1 MSDSSNSRARKATES
16 IKRGAEATANGVYLV
31 TDLVARNDGR
41 IADGAQAVTGVVGS
55 GLDKAG
61 KGLASASQQASHV
74 LHGNASRAAERVR
87 ETITGSGSA
96 GTARKAAGAFAGF
109 AAKALVHA
117 AGLAASAA
125 AAGGK
130 AVAATGR
137 LAERS
142 APAVGG
148 TAGGLVR
155 GAAGMASN
163 TLDSLALP
171 ASRIGEMREQLRT
184 LGHLEMT
191 RSAQRMQA
199 IALAQK
205 RRRKDELLDLLVVAG
220 VTLSQVLRDPASVP
234 ENVQKA
240 FALAYPDL
248 AQTQTFSDAVARMSS
263 EELVGL
269 VSGVKGKLFELELVD
284 HLNSGGLPDG
294 YHAEIADSATQRGWD
309 IRVLDE
315 HGQVSELLQAKATE
329 SVQYVQEALQRHP
342 DIDVTTTTEVHA
354 QLTALGLAENVHG
367 SGISEAALQAKVEAA
382 AAHSDAAFDASDLVP
397 SSIGLAVIALSVFMK
412 KDASLREKG
421 EHFGQRSA
429 KAGVSAGVGKAAL
442 IATQTWWIALIGG
455 VATNWLAGRGQEKR
469 EQYEALKK
477 ALEVMQKRQMAL
489 KFREPALQLKYS
501 S

>member
-1 MSDSSNSRARKATES
+1 MSDSSHSRARKATEAV
-16 IKRGAEATANGVYLV
+16 KRGAEVTANGIYQA
-31 TDLVARNDGR
+31 TDFVVRNDGR
-41 IADGAQAVTGVVGS
+41 IADGAQAVTGAVGS
-55 GLDKAG
+55 GMDKAG
-61 KGLASASQQASHV
+61 KGLASASQQASQL
-74 LHGNASRAAERVR
+74 LHGNANRAAERVR
-87 ETITGSGSA
+87 EVITGSGSA
-96 GTARKAAGAFAGF
+96 GTVRKAAGALGWFAT
-109 AAKALVHA
+109 KTLTHA
-117 AGLAASAA
+117 TGLAADAVA
-125 AAGGK
+125 LGGK

-137 LAERS
+137 LAEKS

-163 TLDSLALP
+163 AVDSVALP
-171 ASRIGEMREQLRT
+171 ASRIEEMRAKLRK
-184 LGHLEMT
+184 LGQMEME
-191 RSAQRMQA
+191 RSQQRMQA

-205 RRRKDELLDLLVVAG
+205 RRRKDELLDLLVVG
-220 VTLSQVLRDPASVP
+220 GITLSQALRDPASVP
-234 ENVQKA
+234 ENVQQA
-240 FALAYPDL
+240 FALAYPNL
-248 AQTQTFSDAVARMSS
+248 AQTETISDAVARMSS
-263 EELVGL
+263 DELVGL

-284 HLNSGGLPDG
+284 HLNNGGLPDG
-294 YHAEIADSATQRGWD
+294 YHAEIADSATQPGWD

-329 SVQYVQEALQRHP
+329 SVQYVQEALQRYP

-442 IATQTWWIALIGG
+442 VATQTWWIALLGG
-455 VATNWLAGRGQEKR
+455 VATSWLAGRGQGKR

-477 ALEVMQKRQMAL
+477 ALEVMQERKKAL
-489 KFREPALQLKYS
+489 LTPTLRLGFKA
-501 S
+501 

>member
-1 MSDSSNSRARKATES
+1 MSDSSHSRARKATEAV
-16 IKRGAEATANGVYLV
+16 KRGAEVTANGIYQA
-31 TDLVARNDGR
+31 TDFVVRNDGR

-61 KGLASASQQASHV
+61 KGLASASQQASQV

-109 AAKALVHA
+109 ATKALVHA
-117 AGLAASAA
+117 AGLAAGAA

-184 LGHLEMT
+184 LGHLEMA
-191 RSAQRMQA
+191 RSEQRMQA
-199 IALAQK
+199 IAWAQK

-263 EELVGL
+263 DELVGL

-294 YHAEIADSATQRGWD
+294 YHAEIAGSATQPGWD

-329 SVQYVQEALQRHP
+329 SVQYVQEALQRYP

-367 SGISEAALQAKVEAA
+367 SGISEAALQAKVDAAA
-382 AAHSDAAFDASDLVP
+382 AAHSNAAFDASDFVP

-421 EHFGQRSA
+421 ERFGQRSA

-442 IATQTWWIALIGG
+442 VATQTWWIALLGG
-455 VATNWLAGRGQEKR
+455 VATSWLAGRGQGKR
-469 EQYEALKK
+469 EQYEALNS
-477 ALEVMQKRQMAL
+477 ALEAMQERQKTLVA
-489 KFREPALQLKYS
+489 S
-501 S
+501 SWSGHYG

>member
-1 MSDSSNSRARKATES
+1 MSDSSNSRTRKATDAV
-16 IKRGAEATANGVYLV
+16 KRGAEVAANGIYQA
-31 TDLVARNDGR
+31 TDFVARNDGR
-41 IADGAQAVTGVVGS
+41 IADGAQAFTGVVGS

-61 KGLASASQQASHV
+61 RGLASASRRTSQV
-74 LHGNASRAAERVR
+74 LHGNADFAADRMR
-87 ETITGSGSA
+87 EAITGSGTA
-96 GTARKAAGAFAGF
+96 GPARKALGAFGWLT
-109 AAKALVHA
+109 AKATVHA
-117 AGLAASAA
+117 AGLVAGVAAV
-125 AAGGK
+125 GGK

-137 LAERS
+137 LAES
-142 APAVGG
+142 AAPAVGG

-155 GAAGMASN
+155 GAASMASN
-163 TLDSLALP
+163 TVDSLALP
-171 ASRIGEMREQLRT
+171 ASRIEAMREQLRT
-184 LGHLEMT
+184 LGHLEMA
-191 RSAQRMQA
+191 RSEQRMQA
-199 IALAQK
+199 IESAQK

-220 VTLSQVLRDPASVP
+220 FTLSQVLREPASVP
-234 ENVQKA
+234 ENVQQA

-248 AQTQTFSDAVARMSS
+248 AQTETFSDAVARMSS
-263 EELVGL
+263 DELVGL

-329 SVQYVQEALQRHP
+329 SVQYVQEALQRQP

-382 AAHSDAAFDASDLVP
+382 AAHSDTAFDASDLVP

-421 EHFGQRSA
+421 ERFGQRSA

-442 IATQTWWIALIGG
+442 VATQTWWVALIGG
-455 VATNWLAGRGQEKR
+455 VATSWLAGRGQEKR
-469 EQYEALKK
+469 EQYEALKE
-477 ALEVMQKRQMAL
+477 ALDVMQERQTAL
-489 KFREPALQLKYS
+489 PAPTLQLGYKS
-501 S
+501 

>member
-61 KGLASASQQASHV
+61 KGLASASQQASQV

-109 AAKALVHA
+109 ATKALVHA
-117 AGLAASAA
+117 AGLAAGAA

-155 GAAGMASN
+155 GAASMASN
-163 TLDSLALP
+163 TVDSLALP

-184 LGHLEMT
+184 LGHMEMA
-191 RSAQRMQA
+191 RSEQRMQA
-199 IALAQK
+199 IESAQK

-263 EELVGL
+263 DELVGL

-294 YHAEIADSATQRGWD
+294 YHAEIAGSATQPGWD
-309 IRVLDE
+309 ILVLDE

-329 SVQYVQEALQRHP
+329 SVQYVQEALQRYP

-367 SGISEAALQAKVEAA
+367 SGISEAALQAKVDAAA
-382 AAHSDAAFDASDLVP
+382 AAHSNAAFDASDFVP

-412 KDASLREKG
+412 KGASLREKG

-429 KAGVSAGVGKAAL
+429 KAGVSAGVGKVAL
-442 IATQTWWIALIGG
+442 VATQTWWIALIGG
-455 VATNWLAGRGQEKR
+455 VATSWLAERGQGKR
-469 EQYEALKK
+469 EQYEALKT
-477 ALEVMQKRQMAL
+477 ALEVMQERQMIL
-489 KFREPALQLKYS
+489 LSHPA
-501 S
+501 

>member
-1 MSDSSNSRARKATES
+1 MSDSPNSRARKAADAV
-16 IKRGAEATANGVYLV
+16 KRGAEVAANGIYQA
-31 TDLVARNDGR
+31 TDFVARNDGR
-41 IADGAQAVTGVVGS
+41 IADAAQAVTGAVGS

-61 KGLASASQQASHV
+61 KGFASAGQQAGQA
-74 LHGNASRAAERVR
+74 LHGNANRAAERVR
-87 ETITGSGSA
+87 EAIAGSESA
-96 GTARKAAGAFAGF
+96 GTARKAAGALGWL
-109 AAKALVHA
+109 AAKTLVHT

-125 AAGGK
+125 GVGGK
-130 AVAATGR
+130 LMAATGR
-137 LAERS
+137 VAVRA

-155 GAAGMASN
+155 GAVGMGSN
-163 TLDSLALP
+163 AVDSVALP
-171 ASRIGEMREQLRT
+171 ASRIEAMREQFRT
-184 LGHLEMT
+184 LGRKEME

-199 IALAQK
+199 IQTAQK
-205 RRRKDELLDLLVVAG
+205 RRRKDQLLDLLVVGG
-220 VTLSQVLRDPASVP
+220 VTLSQALREPASVP
-234 ENVQKA
+234 ENVQQA
-240 FALAYPDL
+240 FALAYPGR
-248 AQTQTFSDAVARMSS
+248 AQTETFSDAVERMSS
-263 EELVGL
+263 DELVGL

-294 YHAEIADSATQRGWD
+294 YHAEIAGSATQPGWD
-309 IRVLDE
+309 IRVLDDN
-315 HGQVSELLQAKATE
+315 GQVSELLQAKATE
-329 SVQYVQEALQRHP
+329 SAQYVQEALQRYP

-354 QLTALGLAENVHG
+354 QLTAVGLAENVHG

-442 IATQTWWIALIGG
+442 VATQTWWVALIGG
-455 VATNWLAGRGQEKR
+455 VATSWLAGRGQEKR

-477 ALEVMQKRQMAL
+477 ALEVMQERHTGLTGSKL
-489 KFREPALQLKYS
+489 LGYGC
-501 S
+501 

>member
-1 MSDSSNSRARKATES
+1 MSDRSNSRARKATDAV
-16 IKRGAEATANGVYLV
+16 KRGAEVAANGIYQT
-31 TDLVARNDGR
+31 TDFVARNDGR

-55 GLDKAG
+55 GLAKVG
-61 KGLASASQQASHV
+61 KGLASASQQASQA
-74 LHGNASRAAERVR
+74 LHGNANRAAERVR
-87 ETITGSGSA
+87 DSIAGSESA
-96 GTARKAAGAFAGF
+96 GSVRKAAGALGWIAT
-109 AAKALVHA
+109 KTLVHA
-117 AGLAASAA
+117 AGLAARATAVS
-125 AAGGK
+125 GK

-155 GAAGMASN
+155 GAASMASN
-163 TLDSLALP
+163 AVDSVALP
-171 ASRIGEMREQLRT
+171 ASRIEEMRGRLRT
-184 LGHLEMT
+184 LGQMEMA
-191 RSAQRMQA
+191 RSEQRMQA
-199 IALAQK
+199 IELAQR
-205 RRRKDELLDLLVVAG
+205 RRRKDELLDLLVVGG
-220 VTLSQVLRDPASVP
+220 VTLSQVLRDPANVP
-234 ENVQKA
+234 ENVQQA
-240 FALAYPDL
+240 FALAYPGL
-248 AQTQTFSDAVARMSS
+248 AQTETFSDAVARMSS
-263 EELVGL
+263 DELLGL

-284 HLNSGGLPDG
+284 HLNSGGLPNG
-294 YHAEIADSATQRGWD
+294 YHAEIAGSATQPGWD

-329 SVQYVQEALQRHP
+329 SAQYVQEALQRYP

-442 IATQTWWIALIGG
+442 VATQAWWIALLGG
-455 VATNWLAGRGQEKR
+455 VATSWLAARGQGKR

-477 ALEVMQKRQMAL
+477 ALEVMQERQTVSPAPKRQL
-489 KFREPALQLKYS
+489 GFKN
-501 S
+501 

>member
-1 MSDSSNSRARKATES
+1 MSDSPNSRARKAADAV
-16 IKRGAEATANGVYLV
+16 KRGAEVTANGIYQA
-31 TDLVARNDGR
+31 TDFVVRNDGR
-41 IADGAQAVTGVVGS
+41 IADGAQAVTGAVGS
-55 GLDKAG
+55 GMDKAG
-61 KGLASASQQASHV
+61 RGLTSASRQASQL
-74 LHGNASRAAERVR
+74 LHGNANRAAERVR
-87 ETITGSGSA
+87 EAITGAGSA
-96 GTARKAAGAFAGF
+96 GAVRKAAGALGWFAT
-109 AAKALVHA
+109 KTLTHA
-117 AGLAASAA
+117 TGLAADAVA
-125 AAGGK
+125 LGGK

-137 LAERS
+137 LAEKS

-155 GAAGMASN
+155 GATSMASN
-163 TLDSLALP
+163 AVDSFALP
-171 ASRIGEMREQLRT
+171 ASRIEEMRTKLRT
-184 LGHLEMT
+184 LGQMEME
-191 RSAQRMQA
+191 RSQLRMQA
-199 IALAQK
+199 IVLAQK

-220 VTLSQVLRDPASVP
+220 VTLSQVLRDPAGVP

-248 AQTQTFSDAVARMSS
+248 AQTQTFSDAVTRMSS

-382 AAHSDAAFDASDLVP
+382 AAHSDTAFDASDLVP

-421 EHFGQRSA
+421 ERFGQRSA

-442 IATQTWWIALIGG
+442 VATQTWWVALIGG
-455 VATNWLAGRGQEKR
+455 VATSWLAGRGQEKR
-469 EQYEALKK
+469 EQYEALKE
-477 ALEVMQKRQMAL
+477 ALDVMQERQTAL
-489 KFREPALQLKYS
+489 PAPTLQLGYKS
-501 S
+501 

>member
-16 IKRGAEATANGVYLV
+16 IKRGAEATANGVYRV

-61 KGLASASQQASHV
+61 KGLASASQQASQV

-109 AAKALVHA
+109 ATKALVHA
-117 AGLAASAA
+117 AGLAAGAA

-171 ASRIGEMREQLRT
+171 ASCIGEMREQLRT
-184 LGHLEMT
+184 LGQMEMT

-263 EELVGL
+263 DELVGL

-294 YHAEIADSATQRGWD
+294 YHAEIAGSATQPGWD

-329 SVQYVQEALQRHP
+329 SVQYVQEALQRYP

-367 SGISEAALQAKVEAA
+367 SGISEAALQAKVDAAA
-382 AAHSDAAFDASDLVP
+382 AAHSNAAFDASDFVP

-421 EHFGQRSA
+421 ERFGQRSA

-442 IATQTWWIALIGG
+442 VATQTWWIALLGG
-455 VATNWLAGRGQEKR
+455 VATSWLAGRGQGKR

-477 ALEVMQKRQMAL
+477 ALEVMQERKKAL
-489 KFREPALQLKYS
+489 LTPTLRLGFKA
-501 S
+501 